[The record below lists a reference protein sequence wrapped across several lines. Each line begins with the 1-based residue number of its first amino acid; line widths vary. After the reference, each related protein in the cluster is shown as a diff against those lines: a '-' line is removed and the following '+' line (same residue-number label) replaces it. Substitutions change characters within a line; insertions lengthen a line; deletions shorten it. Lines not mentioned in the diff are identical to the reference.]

1 VFLNNLRGHNSIV
14 NTVSTNE
21 DNVLFSG
28 GDNGTIT
35 FWDYETGYPF
45 QVRMHAATAYCIYHI
60 RYTTSAVAAH
70 CIYRA
75 RCTTSVQYIVCAAV
89 LLYCSAQC

>member
-1 VFLNNLRGHNSIV
+1 MLLATVAVSCVLTRCATQARDGVFLNNLRGHNSIV

-35 FWDYETGYPF
+35 FWDYETGHPF
-45 QVRMHAATAYCIYHI
+45 QVYIHAC
-60 RYTTSAVAAH
+60 SH
-70 CIYRA
+70 CT
-75 RCTTSVQYIVCAAV
+75 C
-89 LLYCSAQC
+89 CSYSWY